1 MTLKET
7 TLPFLA
13 QDCRQAFGPT
23 EGDTLYQQTEAR
35 FQALFGPGRR
45 PGQPAIRDHLARK
58 LLPPLAFYQTLRAR
72 GDGPGRRP
80 GPGPPGDPPRPPR
93 KRRQK
98 WPPWPGSPLPTPGTA

>member
-35 FQALFGPGRR
+35 FQALLAQADDRGS
-45 PGQPAIRDHLARK
+45 PAIRDHLAR
-58 LLPPLAFYQTLRAR
+58 
-72 GDGPGRRP
+72 
-80 GPGPPGDPPRPPR
+80 
-93 KRRQK
+93 
-98 WPPWPGSPLPTPGTA
+98 

>member
-35 FQALFGPGRR
+35 FQDL
-45 PGQPAIRDHLARK
+45 LAQADD
-58 LLPPLAFYQTLRAR
+58 LSLIHI
-72 GDGPGRRP
+72 
-80 GPGPPGDPPRPPR
+80 
-93 KRRQK
+93 
-98 WPPWPGSPLPTPGTA
+98 